1 MCCEGKEIDF
11 KELKSPEMEA
21 LQKALFPGII
31 SMLQQGPQMPPTDMP
46 INAPNDPNFAMGM
59 NMFREMGGQSP
70 NYTPYQAPQYWNPAW
85 TPNWGNFPGYS
96 ADNSTFGGDYGTG
109 GGGGGDKSG
118 RKSSRPNKSDR
129 DKEIIG
135 RDKNPGK

>member
-1 MCCEGKEIDF
+1 M
-11 KELKSPEMEA
+11 
-21 LQKALFPGII
+21 
-31 SMLQQGPQMPPTDMP
+31 PQFP
-46 INAPNDPNFAMGM
+46 INAPNDDAFGKGM
-59 NMFREMGGQSP
+59 NMFYEMAGMEP

-85 TPNWGNFPGYS
+85 TPNWGNFPGYG